1 MVGPP
6 VTLPGN
12 KRGPKRATAAQDNF
26 LAGRAAMRPTVTPI
40 APAVK
45 PNPFSASGA
54 PSAPPASTAPGQSAS
69 GASAIP
75 SPSTGAAA
83 NPQSTGMVP
92 SASGQMKRGGPVKKY
107 AAGGTTETN
116 QYGSWGG
123 ANAANAAAGGAYTAP
138 GAYSSLATPSS
149 ASGAFSTTPAPS
161 PLTPAT
167 PSVPTNYTSALSG
180 YKAGTGGA
188 YALANSQM
196 NPSSNGMSTQSAPM
210 YDPTNLAQWDQLSQ
224 GQQAYIE
231 YQNKDYGGYSTPANP
246 GPKYVGMAAR
256 RGGSIPA
263 FDDGG
268 EVPDPGGAIPADP
281 NDPGAMQD
289 TGQGQAGQ
297 AGNLTSALDAVQQA
311 YQYGMQQ
318 LSGASPQFMG
328 GATQVQPSG
337 PTVNGQPSW
346 SEEDQANLD
355 STNNSLVGGV
365 LANTGAGAMLRPGGT
380 LPAKALNS
388 AMQPTPASAQPMQAR
403 GGSVPSLADGGVMP
417 PPAAPQPQ
425 QPTPAPAG
433 GGVQGNIPPKI
444 MRYLTGADAA
454 PIPQV
459 LRRQKSMDPKL
470 PGTARTAHTIASAGG
485 PAQQYAALQAF
496 RRLSDA
502 AGTHAKVA
510 LNGNGKIPASL
521 PHAVMFANKKFEYAP
536 SPLHVQFGLKGKK
549 PQQAAQGGGIQAF
562 DDGGGVDDPTQQ
574 ISAAGA
580 PSQAPAS
587 DSQNPITMTVQP
599 LAGGEPQQFDINP
612 DQLQTLVGTQYD
624 KWLTD
629 ANSALH
635 AAFASPT
642 GELGG
647 VGHGNARSLPDIVQK
662 AQEQSEFS
670 PGVGYP
676 ETPNTGKLQPENYYE
691 TGQQSNVAPGQQG
704 GNGVRTFRPQDAE
717 FAASKEFAGAPVGK
731 VTSNALPPATEPI
744 NNTRDIPGTEI
755 DKNGVRHVI
764 DPEAYDDY
772 RRGLTNFDFHTEPT
786 EQGATPYSSQAGTP
800 QTNLP
805 TDETRGPDEP
815 VNTIRAGMTPQQA
828 KSNITPQIEA
838 NASTER
844 GVNPAVGG
852 PKGGIRARTPQPRA
866 ASTPHLRGV
875 RRGPR
880 RIYGRGHAG
889 LGTYQEMAD
898 GSAQFLG
905 PQNLTG

>member
-1 MVGPP
+1 
-6 VTLPGN
+6 
-12 KRGPKRATAAQDNF
+12 
-26 LAGRAAMRPTVTPI
+26 
-40 APAVK
+40 
-45 PNPFSASGA
+45 
-54 PSAPPASTAPGQSAS
+54 
-69 GASAIP
+69 
-75 SPSTGAAA
+75 
-83 NPQSTGMVP
+83 
-92 SASGQMKRGGPVKKY
+92 MKRGGPVKKY

-180 YKAGTGGA
+180 YNAGTGGA

-403 GGSVPSLADGGVMP
+403 GGSVPSFDAGGPVDAKTMTPSKEGIKSVTPGQSTSDSLRSIVPPLKPQSFQGGGMAMP
-417 PPAAPQPQ
+417 ASG
-425 QPTPAPAG
+425 G
-433 GGVQGNIPPKI
+433 GGVPPQVNTAAPSQVSGAGVGGSPPQI